1 LDDEIEVHTVMSG
14 SEIGNEA
21 LVLGTGTLGCY
32 VQKKGSDNL
41 YFISC
46 WHVIKDNINWDL
58 APVNK
63 NIISGPD
70 KKILGTIEEG
80 FLSHDDHIGIDIGIG
95 KFIDKANAL
104 GNAEFVITKQHRKV
118 TSLIPCSIRM

>member
-1 LDDEIEVHTVMSG
+1 MLCAEERI
-14 SEIGNEA
+14 
-21 LVLGTGTLGCY
+21 
-32 VQKKGSDNL
+32 DNL

-63 NIISGPD
+63 KYNQRPD
-70 KKILGTIEEG
+70 QKILGTIEEG

-95 KFIDKANAL
+95 KFIDKAMRWEMQN
-104 GNAEFVITKQHRKV
+104 
-118 TSLIPCSIRM
+118 S